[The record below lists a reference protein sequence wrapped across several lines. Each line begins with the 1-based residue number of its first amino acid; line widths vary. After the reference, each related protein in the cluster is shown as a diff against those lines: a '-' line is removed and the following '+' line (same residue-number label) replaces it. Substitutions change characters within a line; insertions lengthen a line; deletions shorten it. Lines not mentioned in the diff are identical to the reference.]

1 MEEDIWR
8 EKILD
13 SSDTV
18 MNKNISFFHK
28 MALIKHVP
36 KQVFVVKRKHCHPNP
51 LEGISRFGVLYFT
64 HWSS

>member
-13 SSDTV
+13 SSDIV

-28 MALIKHVP
+28 MALIRHVP
-36 KQVFVVKRKHCHPNP
+36 KQVFVVKRNITIQIPQKE
-51 LEGISRFGVLYFT
+51 LVDLVYYT